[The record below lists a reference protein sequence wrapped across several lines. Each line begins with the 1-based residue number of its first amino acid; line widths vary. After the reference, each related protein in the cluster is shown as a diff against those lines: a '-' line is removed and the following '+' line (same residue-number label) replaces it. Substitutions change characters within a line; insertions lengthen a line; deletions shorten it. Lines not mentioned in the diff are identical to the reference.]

1 MTGGMVP
8 RKGGSNAA
16 FFLFFAVAVLGFGG
30 SLQPTLAILRGA
42 GFGAALLFFRRRSK
56 EPADITGYTLLVGG
70 FVALSLGHAFSSVY
84 LWVSLQHAINIALAA
99 VLLAWAVPL
108 FRSDPETWNRA
119 FLAIGGIA
127 FVEVAIS
134 LYQRFAE
141 GDMRPHG
148 TFDNPNFLSEFLAAA
163 AILFLA
169 RSLGKEKEERRIRLA
184 WGAAAGVLL
193 AGALSLSSSRGV
205 LLSLVPALAIL
216 LIWRFGA
223 KKGSIVLAMLGVPAL
238 ALLGWRAAGRFFAP
252 DIYNYGRL
260 IMWKSALRTF
270 LDHPFGVGLGG
281 YKYYWY
287 ATQSPVAD
295 AFRKYGKFAT
305 TAHNEYLEIL
315 SGLGILGFA
324 FFVAVLIFP
333 LFLAGKR
340 WGEVPEERRWVAAG
354 AVGGLLLSGCHAAL
368 DFNFHEF
375 GIVYLDVIL
384 LAALLSCLPETG
396 MQRNRL
402 PGWANSLGAIAC
414 AAVLLASTAT
424 LAGTVLYDLGER
436 QVRRGNPGDAER
448 SFRLAATVDP
458 LRAPYPDALSA
469 LNFRYLKKE
478 RSSGRDPGKEMGF
491 LKEAIR
497 WEDKARMLNPREPK
511 YSLRLS
517 SLFLESYRIRREPAD
532 VQTALRFADDALRIH
547 PYSVETLFHRTR
559 IFLIMG
565 QNAEAVRDLEYAVS
579 VEPNFCRGYA
589 RLAELAGAGNP
600 QEANGWSKK
609 AEQCR
614 KKARNLNLVDYEKW
628 LVESPE
634 RW

>member
-1 MTGGMVP
+1 MNGT
-8 RKGGSNAA
+8 RGGSNAA

-42 GFGAALLFFRRRSK
+42 GFCAALLFFRRRSK
-56 EPADITGYTLLVGG
+56 EPAGMPGYTILVGG
-70 FVALSLGHAFSSVY
+70 FVTLSLGHAFSSVY

-108 FRSDPETWNRA
+108 FRSDPEGTWNRA

-127 FVEVAIS
+127 FVQVAVS
-134 LYQRFAE
+134 LYQRFVE

-184 WGAAAGVLL
+184 GGAAAGVLL
-193 AGALSLSSSRGV
+193 AAALSLSSSRGV
-205 LLSLVPALAIL
+205 LLSLVPALAFL

-223 KKGSIVLAMLGVPAL
+223 RRGSIVLAVLGVPAL

-252 DIYNYGRL
+252 DIYNYGRW

-315 SGLGILGFA
+315 AGLGILGFV
-324 FFVAVLIFP
+324 FFVAVLVFP
-333 LFLAGKR
+333 LLQAGKR
-340 WGEVPEERRWVAAG
+340 WGEIPEGRRWVAAG
-354 AVGGLLLSGCHAAL
+354 AVACLLLSGSHAAF

-375 GIVYLDVIL
+375 GIVYLDVVL
-384 LAALLSCLPETG
+384 LGALLSCLPETG
-396 MQRNRL
+396 VQGIRL
-402 PGWANSLGAIAC
+402 PGWANSLGAFAC
-414 AAVLLASTAT
+414 AVVLLASAAT

-448 SFRLAATVDP
+448 SFHLAVSVDP

-469 LNFRYLKKE
+469 LNFRYLQRE
-478 RSSGRDPGKEMGF
+478 RSTGKDPGKEMGF
-491 LKEAIR
+491 LKEAIH
-497 WEDKARMLNPREPK
+497 WEEKARMLNPREPK

-517 SLFLESYRIRREPAD
+517 SLFLELYRVRREPAD
-532 VQTALRFADDALRIH
+532 AQMALILADSALRIH
-547 PYSVETLFHRTR
+547 PFSVETLLHRSR
-559 IFLIMG
+559 LLLLMG
-565 QNAEAVRDLEYAVS
+565 RNAEAVRDLEYAVS

-589 RLAELAGAGNP
+589 KLAELAGTGNLP
-600 QEANGWSKK
+600 EANGWSEK

-614 KKARNLNLVDYEKW
+614 KKARNLDLVDYEKW

-634 RW
+634 K

>member
-1 MTGGMVP
+1 MNGT
-8 RKGGSNAA
+8 RGGSNAA
-16 FFLFFAVAVLGFGG
+16 FFFLFAVAVLGFGG

-42 GFGAALLFFRRRSK
+42 GFGAALLFFWRRRK
-56 EPADITGYTLLVGG
+56 EPAGIPGYTLLVGG
-70 FVALSLGHAFSSVY
+70 FVTLSLGHAFSSVY

-108 FRSDPETWNRA
+108 FRLDPEGTWNRA

-127 FVEVAIS
+127 FVQVAIS
-134 LYQRFAE
+134 LYQRFVE

-184 WGAAAGVLL
+184 GGAAAGVLF
-193 AGALSLSSSRGV
+193 AAALSLSSSRGV
-205 LLSLVPALAIL
+205 LLSLVPALAFL

-223 KKGSIVLAMLGVPAL
+223 RRGSIVLAMLGVPAL
-238 ALLGWRAAGRFFAP
+238 ALLGWRAAGRFFAL
-252 DIYNYGRL
+252 DIYNYGRW
-260 IMWKSALRTF
+260 IMWKSAFRTF

-287 ATQSPVAD
+287 ATQSPFAD

-315 SGLGILGFA
+315 SGLGILGFC
-324 FFVAVLIFP
+324 FFVAVLVVP
-333 LFLAGKR
+333 LLLARRR
-340 WGEVPEERRWVAAG
+340 WRDVPEERRWVAAG
-354 AVGGLLLSGCHAAL
+354 AVACLLLSGCHAAF
-368 DFNFHEF
+368 DFNFHEV

-384 LAALLSCLPETG
+384 LGVLLSCLPETVVRG
-396 MQRNRL
+396 IRI
-402 PGWANSLGAIAC
+402 PGWANSLGIAAC
-414 AAVLLASTAT
+414 AFIMLVTAAT
-424 LAGTVLYDLGER
+424 LAGTVLYDLGEK
-436 QVRRGNPGDAER
+436 QVRGGNPGDAER
-448 SFRLAATVDP
+448 SFRLAASVDP

-469 LNFRYLKKE
+469 LNFRYLQRE
-478 RSSGRDPGKEMGF
+478 RSTGKDPGKEMGF
-491 LKEAIR
+491 LKEAIH

-517 SLFLESYRIRREPAD
+517 SLFLELYRVRREPAD
-532 VQTALRFADDALRIH
+532 VQMALILSDSALRIH
-547 PYSVETLFHRTR
+547 PFSVETLFHRSR
-559 IFLIMG
+559 LLLIMG
-565 QNAEAVRDLEYAVS
+565 RNAEAFRDLEYAVS

-589 RLAELAGAGNP
+589 KLAELAGTGNP
-600 QEANGWSKK
+600 LEANGWSEK

-614 KKARNLNLVDYEKW
+614 KKARNLDLVDYEKW

-634 RW
+634 K